1 MEEWSHYAP
10 APARA
15 VPLRRLLR
23 LSGLLLLP
31 ALLALLGAYVY
42 IQPSMPTVAE
52 LRDVRLQTPLRVF
65 SSDGV
70 LLEVYGA
77 KRRIPV
83 ALDEIPAPLRQ
94 AFIASEDARFR
105 EHRGVDPQALL
116 RAAFDLA
123 RSGRVRQGGSTIT
136 MQLARNFYLSR
147 ERRFLRKLREI
158 FLALRIEQELSKDEI
173 LELYLN
179 KIFLG
184 RRAYGVAAAA
194 EVYYA
199 ARPRQLTLAQM
210 ATIAGL
216 PKAPSRLNPV
226 SHPEASLQRR
236 AYVLTRMLEE
246 RYITRE
252 EYERARAAP
261 VTAQPHRGRAAS
273 SAPYPGEMIRAEM
286 VARYGAA
293 AYTAGYT
300 VHSTL
305 RHDWQRAAN
314 RAVRRALVRY
324 DLRHG
329 WRGPAARLEPLPE
342 SRGELD
348 AALAATPARGGF
360 VNGIVTHAGRDLAH
374 LYLGG
379 GNWAELSLEEIRWA
393 RPMRGV
399 DQRGPEPGSTADVL
413 QPGDLVRL
421 LRQDG
426 VWRLRQLPQAA
437 GALVALDPAD
447 GAVRALT
454 GGFDFRLSKFNR
466 AAQARRQS
474 GSSFKPFLYSAAL
487 DRGYTPATVVND
499 APIVY
504 EDDSLEGAWR
514 PENYGGQFYG
524 PTRLREA
531 LTHSRNVVSVRVLKD
546 IGREYARGYAERFGF
561 EPRRLPDNLTLAL
574 GTGESTPLEMAAAFA
589 VFANGGYRVEPY
601 LIDRIENAD
610 GELVYVADPRR
621 ACDDR
626 CQRQSLA
633 PAPDGAAAAAWLP
646 PENLAPR
653 VLDRRTH
660 YQMVSML
667 RGVVRE
673 GTARRAQTLGRRDL
687 AGKTGTTNEQRDA
700 WFNGFQREL
709 VATAWVGRDD
719 NEKLG
724 RNEVGGVA
732 ALPMWIDFMRVAL
745 AGVPEAPEPEPPPGI
760 VTARIDPGDGLLA
773 RPGDRD
779 SMVETFREELVPK
792 RFSGEMRVVPEDS
805 LADMPEQL
813 F

>member
-1 MEEWSHYAP
+1 M
-10 APARA
+10 
-15 VPLRRLLR
+15 PLHRLLR

-31 ALLALLGAYVY
+31 ALLVLSGAYVY

-65 SSDGV
+65 SRDGV

-83 ALDEIPAPLRQ
+83 TLDQIPVPLRQ

-116 RAAFDLA
+116 RAALDLA

-136 MQLARNFYLSR
+136 MQLARNFYLTQ

-184 RRAYGVAAAA
+184 HRAYGVAAAA
-194 EVYYA
+194 EAYYA

-236 AYVLTRMLEE
+236 AYVLARMLEE
-246 RYITRE
+246 RYITRAE
-252 EYERARAAP
+252 HEQARAAP
-261 VTAQPHRGRAAS
+261 ITARRHRGRAAAA
-273 SAPYPGEMIRAEM
+273 APHFGEMVRAEM
-286 VARYGAA
+286 VARYGAD

-305 RHDWQRAAN
+305 RHDWQQAAD
-314 RAVRRALVRY
+314 RAVRRALIRY

-342 SRGELD
+342 SRAELD
-348 AALAATPARGGF
+348 AALAAKSPQGGF
-360 VNGIVTHAGRDLAH
+360 VNGVVVRAGREFAH

-379 GNWAELSLEEIRWA
+379 GNWVALSLEELRWA

-399 DQRGPEPGSTADVL
+399 DRRGPAPESTADVL
-413 QPGDLVRL
+413 RPGDLVHL
-421 LRQDG
+421 TQQDG

-437 GALVALDPAD
+437 GALVALDPND

-487 DRGYTPATVVND
+487 ERGYTPATVVND

-514 PENYGGQFYG
+514 PENYGGHFYG

-546 IGREYARGYAERFGF
+546 IGRKYARGYAQRFGF
-561 EPRRLPDNLTLAL
+561 EPARLPDNLTLAL

-601 LIDRIENAD
+601 LIDRVENAD
-610 GELVYVADPRR
+610 GELVFAADPRR
-621 ACDDR
+621 VCDER
-626 CQRQSLA
+626 CRRQSLA
-633 PAPDGAAAAAWLP
+633 PAPAEAAAGIWLP
-646 PENLAPR
+646 PENIAPR
-653 VLDRRTH
+653 VLDRRLH

-667 RGVVRE
+667 RDVVRE
-673 GTARRAQTLGRRDL
+673 GTARRAQTLGRSDL

-700 WFNGFQREL
+700 WFSGFQREL

-760 VTARIDPGDGLLA
+760 VTARIDPEDGLLA
-773 RPGDRD
+773 RPDGHDGIA
-779 SMVETFREELVPK
+779 ETFREELAPQ

>member
-1 MEEWSHYAP
+1 MKECIYY

-15 VPLRRLLR
+15 AAMPLRRLLR
-23 LSGLLLLP
+23 LIGLLLLP
-31 ALLALLGAYVY
+31 ALLGLLGAYVY

-65 SSDGV
+65 SRDGV

-83 ALDEIPAPLRQ
+83 ALEEIPAPLRQ
-94 AFIASEDARFR
+94 AFVASEDARFR

-116 RAAFDLA
+116 RAALDLA

-136 MQLARNFYLSR
+136 MQLARNFYLTR

-158 FLALRIEQELSKDEI
+158 FLALRIERELSKDEI

-184 RRAYGVAAAA
+184 HRAYGVAAAA
-194 EVYYA
+194 ETYYA

-226 SHPEASLQRR
+226 SHPEASLRRR

-252 EYERARAAP
+252 QYEQARAAP
-261 VTAQPHRGRAAS
+261 VTARLHRGRADA
-273 SAPYPGEMIRAEM
+273 SAPHFGEMVRAEM
-286 VARYGAA
+286 VARYGAD
-293 AYTAGYT
+293 AYTAGYA
-300 VHSTL
+300 VHTTL
-305 RHDWQRAAN
+305 RHDWQQAAN
-314 RAVRRALVRY
+314 RAVRRALIRY

-329 WRGPAARLEPLPE
+329 YRGPAARLAPLPE
-342 SRGELD
+342 SRAELD
-348 AALAATPARGGF
+348 AALAAAPARGGF
-360 VNGIVTHAGRDLAH
+360 VNGVVTHAGRDTAH

-379 GNWAELSLEEIRWA
+379 GGWAELSLEEIRWA

-399 DQRGPEPGSTADVL
+399 DRRGPEPRSTADVL

-421 LRQDG
+421 LRKDG

-561 EPRRLPDNLTLAL
+561 DPARLPDNLTLAL

-589 VFANGGYRVEPY
+589 VFANGGYRVAPY
-601 LIDRIENAD
+601 LIDRIEDAV
-610 GELVYVADPRR
+610 GELAYVADPRR

-633 PAPDGAAAAAWLP
+633 PAPDGAAVAAWLP

-660 YQMVSML
+660 YQISSML
-667 RGVVRE
+667 RDVVRA
-673 GTARRAQTLGRRDL
+673 GTARRAQVLGRRDL

-700 WFNGFQREL
+700 WFSGFQSRL
-709 VATAWVGRDD
+709 VATAWIGRDD

-732 ALPMWIDFMRVAL
+732 ALPMWIDFMRAAL
-745 AGVPEAPEPEPPPGI
+745 ESAPEAPAPEPPPGI
-760 VTARIDPGDGLLA
+760 VTARIDPENGLLA
-773 RPGDRD
+773 RPGDRH